1 MRKGMCA
8 IEAATTTRAAFPVCS
23 FSLAPWT
30 RFCGR
35 SFLESMMKLFVRT
48 LVIATALAVPALS
61 QAQESSP
68 PVQSQQSNAS
78 ESGYGG
84 SLTGKDQAGSQKKA
98 GGFWHR
104 GGGSTSGDNCTGP
117 ISYCSIFFGS

>member
-1 MRKGMCA
+1 
-8 IEAATTTRAAFPVCS
+8 
-23 FSLAPWT
+23 
-30 RFCGR
+30 
-35 SFLESMMKLFVRT
+35 MMKLFVRT

-68 PVQSQQSNAS
+68 PAQAAQQSTAS

-84 SLTGKDQAGSQKKA
+84 SVTGKDQAGSQKKA
-98 GGFWHR
+98 GGFWHL
-104 GGGSTSGDNCTGP
+104 GGGSTSGDNCAGP

>member
-1 MRKGMCA
+1 
-8 IEAATTTRAAFPVCS
+8 
-23 FSLAPWT
+23 
-30 RFCGR
+30 
-35 SFLESMMKLFVRT
+35 MKLLFRT

-84 SLTGKDQAGSQKKA
+84 IMTAKDQAESQKKA
-98 GGFWHR
+98 GGILHL
-104 GGGSTSGDNCTGP
+104 GGGSTLGDNCAGP